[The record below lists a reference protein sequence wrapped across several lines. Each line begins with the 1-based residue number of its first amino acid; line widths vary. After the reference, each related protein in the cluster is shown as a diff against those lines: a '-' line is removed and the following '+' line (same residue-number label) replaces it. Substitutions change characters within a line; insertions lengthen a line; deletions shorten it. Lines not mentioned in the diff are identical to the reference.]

1 MVRYIANPT
10 GNLCSYSI
18 GPYDGHGGHAEE
30 HRQEMREIAE
40 EMIQKMVPKMC
51 ADIYNEA
58 VTNLIGAIQYDVE
71 TCVSVS
77 IDSVGEILNKSVVK
91 KVVTQN
97 IMNELMA
104 KIDKSVFKINL

>member
-1 MVRYIANPT
+1 MYLYTEHPQGNPF
-10 GNLCSYSI
+10 YHRI

-30 HRQEMREIAE
+30 HRQEMREIAA
-40 EMIQKMVPKMC
+40 EMIQEMVPKMC
-51 ADIYNEA
+51 AEIYNEA

-77 IDSVGEILNKSVVK
+77 IDTAGEILNKSALK
-91 KVVTQN
+91 KVVTKN

-104 KIDKSVFKINL
+104 KIDKSVFKITL